1 MEFHYLLFSQDGDFV
16 EVKDVSYQEPNILVI
31 NDNSIKTL
39 KNNNKNKKT
48 DYDYIG
54 YFLVEEDNN
63 DLSGIVRYLKIGS
76 RGKGPLKA
84 IYTDDISDMV
94 RELYGDFVEIIS
106 KFIGLRK
113 VIASFND
120 LIVENNIL
128 NSYDFWLEKIVMDV
142 SFDQQ
147 DLIVQRVTKFVNLYL
162 IRIYEGLFRK
172 NIDLL
177 KKYESQITYKI
188 LETGI
193 MQKTL

>member
-1 MEFHYLLFSQDGDFV
+1 MA
-16 EVKDVSYQEPNILVI
+16 
-31 NDNSIKTL
+31 
-39 KNNNKNKKT
+39 
-48 DYDYIG
+48 
-54 YFLVEEDNN
+54 
-63 DLSGIVRYLKIGS
+63 R
-76 RGKGPLKA
+76 
-84 IYTDDISDMV
+84 
-94 RELYGDFVEIIS
+94 
-106 KFIGLRK
+106 
-113 VIASFND
+113 
-120 LIVENNIL
+120 
-128 NSYDFWLEKIVMDV
+128 KIVMDV

>member
-1 MEFHYLLFSQDGDFV
+1 MEIHYLLFSQDGDFV
-16 EVKDVSYQEPNILVI
+16 EVKDVNHQEPNILVI
-31 NDNSIKTL
+31 NDSFL
-39 KNNNKNKKT
+39 KQMSNKKKRA

-63 DLSGIVRYLKIGS
+63 DLSGIVRYLKVDH
-76 RGKGPLKA
+76 RGKGSLKA
-84 IYTDDISDMV
+84 VYIDYISDKV

-106 KFIGLRK
+106 RFIGLRK
-113 VIASFND
+113 VITSFNE

-128 NSYDFWLEKIVMDV
+128 NSYDFWLENIIMDV

-147 DLIVQRVTKFVNLYL
+147 DLIAQRVTKFVNLYL

-193 MQKTL
+193 MQKIL

>member
-16 EVKDVSYQEPNILVI
+16 EVKDVNHQEPNILVI
-31 NDNSIKTL
+31 NDSFL
-39 KNNNKNKKT
+39 KQMSNKKKRA

-63 DLSGIVRYLKIGS
+63 DLSGIVRYLKVDH
-76 RGKGPLKA
+76 RGKGSLKA
-84 IYTDDISDMV
+84 VYIDYISDKV

-106 KFIGLRK
+106 RFIGLRK
-113 VIASFND
+113 VITSFNE

-128 NSYDFWLEKIVMDV
+128 NSYDFWLENIIMDV

-147 DLIVQRVTKFVNLYL
+147 DLIAQRVTKFVNLYL

-193 MQKTL
+193 MQKIL

>member
-1 MEFHYLLFSQDGDFV
+1 MEFHYLLFSHDGDFV
-16 EVKDVSYQEPNILVI
+16 EVKDVNYQEPNILVI
-31 NDNSIKTL
+31 NDSFL
-39 KNNNKNKKT
+39 KQLKNKKNRQ

-63 DLSGIVRYLKIGS
+63 DLSGIVRHLKVDS

-84 IYTDDISDMV
+84 VYTDHISDMV

-106 KFIGLRK
+106 RFIGLRK
-113 VIASFND
+113 VIASFNE

-128 NSYDFWLEKIVMDV
+128 NSYDFWLENIIIDV
-142 SFDQQ
+142 DFDQQ
-147 DLIVQRVTKFVNLYL
+147 DLIAQRVTKFVNLYL

-193 MQKTL
+193 MQKIL

>member
-16 EVKDVSYQEPNILVI
+16 EVKDVNHQEPNILVI
-31 NDNSIKTL
+31 NDSFL
-39 KNNNKNKKT
+39 KQMSNKKKRA

-63 DLSGIVRYLKIGS
+63 DLSGIVRYLKVVH
-76 RGKGPLKA
+76 RGKGSLKA
-84 IYTDDISDMV
+84 VYIDYISDKV

-106 KFIGLRK
+106 RFIGLRK
-113 VIASFND
+113 VITSFNE

-128 NSYDFWLEKIVMDV
+128 NSYDFWLENIIMDV

-147 DLIVQRVTKFVNLYL
+147 DLIAQRVTKFVNLYL

-193 MQKTL
+193 MQKIL